1 MCCYIFKIR
10 VTNLIVLSTL
20 LLFLYSFNS
29 QSQVFW
35 TEDFT
40 NGCPNNCAAASYSG
54 VNGAWS
60 VFNTGTNG
68 VDNNPWYV
76 SGAENGNAAGA
87 CATLNGTNSTL
98 HIGSNATVL
107 GDMGATFLNTG
118 AGLFDIPT
126 DLRAESPIINCTG
139 KSTIILSFNYIENGD
154 GLNDN
159 ATLWYTD
166 GTLFT
171 WIQLAD
177 LTKTVLCSPT
187 VGTWTNYSQILPAS
201 ADNNAQ
207 VQIALR
213 WVNNDDATGEDPS
226 IAIDDITLSTP
237 VIDSVI
243 TGVITGSPF
252 CACDTVDVPFTSIG
266 TYTSANIY
274 TAQLS
279 DSSGSFAAPVVIG
292 TLTDSTNSGTIECM
306 IPCGTLTGSGYLI
319 RVVSSAPAVTGFDNG
334 VNITINSVV
343 VPSVSITTTATNAL
357 CISTAVTFT
366 ATPLNGG
373 TLPVYQWQRN
383 SINVGADSPVY
394 TSSGAFMNGE
404 TISVILTSNA
414 VCATPTAQQ
423 TNTVIACP
431 AIEIPN
437 VFTPNGDGIN
447 DVFKINLSGESL
459 TNFNVNIYDR
469 WGILVFASTS
479 INNKWDGRT
488 TSGLKVE
495 SGTYFYV
502 LDLNSVEYKGHV
514 TVLE

>member
-1 MCCYIFKIR
+1 MCYSFIKIR
-10 VTNLIVLSTL
+10 VINIIALCALI
-20 LLFLYSFNS
+20 LLFYSFNA

-35 TEDFT
+35 TENFT
-40 NGCPNNCAAASYSG
+40 NGCANNCAAAAYSG

-60 VFNTGTNG
+60 VSSTGTNG
-68 VDNNPWYV
+68 IDNNPWYV
-76 SGAENGNAAGA
+76 SGAENGSVVGA
-87 CATLNGTNSTL
+87 CATLNGTNATL

-139 KSTIILSFNYIENGD
+139 KSTIIISFNYIENGD

-159 ATLWYTD
+159 ATFWYFD
-166 GTLFT
+166 GVS
-171 WIQLAD
+171 WVQLSD
-177 LTKTVLCSPT
+177 LTKTVLCAPV
-187 VGTWTNYSQILPAS
+187 VGTWTNYSQILPVS
-201 ADNNAQ
+201 ADNNPA
-207 VQIALR
+207 VKIGFK
-213 WVNNDDATGEDPS
+213 WVNNDDAIGEDPS

-243 TGVITGSPF
+243 TGVISGSPF
-252 CACDTVDVPFTSIG
+252 CACDSVDVPFTSVG
-266 TYTSANIY
+266 TYTSGNIY

-279 DSSGSFAAPVVIG
+279 DSLGSFAAPVVIG
-292 TLTDSTNSGTIECM
+292 TLPDSTNTGMIECF

-334 VNITINSVV
+334 VNIVV
-343 VPSVSITTTATNAL
+343 NAIVIPSVSIVTTATNAL
-357 CISTAVTFT
+357 CISTAVNFT
-366 ATPLNGG
+366 STPSNGG

-383 SINVGADSPVY
+383 SINVGTNSPVY
-394 TSSGAFMNGE
+394 TSSGTFMNGE

-414 VCATPTAQQ
+414 VCATPAVSQ

-437 VFTPNGDGIN
+437 AFTPNGDGIN
-447 DVFKINLSGESL
+447 DVFKINLSGENL
-459 TNFNVNIYDR
+459 ANFNVNIYDR
-469 WGILVFASTS
+469 WGILVFASSS

-488 TSGLKVE
+488 TSGLKVV

-502 LDLNSVEYKGHV
+502 IDLNSVEYKGHV